1 MVKFRVE
8 KQAPQKGHKPMTRSI
23 TNLHKRKDGRWEGR
37 VKIGTADNGRAKYRS
52 VYGKTYAQAKEKLLQ
67 AQLES
72 EKPQM
77 CDPLFSE
84 VFAAWLQSNSV
95 RLKGASVYKYRDLA
109 ARHLLPAL
117 GALPLSRLTPERLN
131 ALLEQKLRGGNLK
144 SGRGLSA
151 AYVKTL
157 CCLLHAVL
165 SDAADR
171 GLCAPLPP
179 RALKKPL
186 PRRAEITILT
196 PAQQCTLTAA
206 CLAEKNET
214 GLGVFLTLYAGLRMG
229 EVCGLRW
236 QDIDLEHR
244 ILSVR
249 HTIARVACD
258 GGSQFA
264 LDTPKTKTSLR
275 QIPLCAPL
283 YAYLCE
289 MHPADAKAEHFVLTG
304 TNRFLSPRA
313 AAYRFAALLR
323 RCGMPPL
330 HYHVLR
336 HTFASRCV
344 ESGIDVKSLSELL
357 GHANAAVT
365 LNIYVHSSLEQKRAQ
380 LERLSAFLHM

>member
-1 MVKFRVE
+1 M
-8 KQAPQKGHKPMTRSI
+8 ARSI

-37 VKIGTADNGRAKYRS
+37 VRIGTTESGRTKYRS
-52 VYGKTYAQAKEKLLQ
+52 VYGKTYAQAKEKLLL
-67 AQLES
+67 AQQEGERS
-72 EKPQM
+72 QT

-131 ALLEQKLRGGNLK
+131 ALLEQKLQSGNLK
-144 SGRGLSA
+144 NGCGLSA

-157 CCLLHAVL
+157 SCLLHAVL
-165 SDAADR
+165 GDAADR

-179 RALKKPL
+179 RALKKPQ
-186 PRRAEITILT
+186 PQRTEITILT
-196 PAQQCTLTAA
+196 PAQQRTLAAA
-206 CLAEKNET
+206 CLAEKNAT
-214 GLGVFLTLYAGLRMG
+214 GLGVFLTLYAGLRIG
-229 EVCGLRW
+229 EVCALRW
-236 QDIDLEHR
+236 QDIDFEHR
-244 ILSVR
+244 LLSIR
-249 HTIARVACD
+249 HTIARVARD
-258 GGSQFA
+258 GGSRFT

-275 QIPLCAPL
+275 QIPLCTPL
-283 YAYLCE
+283 HAYLCE
-289 MHPADAKAEHFVLTG
+289 LRAADAKAEHFVLTG

-313 AAYRFAALLR
+313 AAYRFSALLR
-323 RCGMPPL
+323 RCGLPPL